1 MGQIVLAAKV
11 THVPSLMLSEHDGAL
26 KGRRAQAIASVKE
39 IGRRARERGADTFLV
54 FDTHWLSNFGFHI
67 SANARHVGNYTSH
80 EAPHMIQ
87 DLGYDYAGNPEL
99 ADLIAAEAGKSGL
112 EVHAHRVKSLQLE
125 YGTIVPMHYMNADA
139 ACKVVPVAAP
149 LFANIEENRKFGDAC
164 RRAIAQSDAK
174 VAVLAS
180 GSLSHK
186 VVSNSQVGEGQ
197 WDIVSSEFN
206 RQMDLRVLEL
216 WGAGRYGEFVGLLP
230 EYATKCS
237 GEGLMADTAML
248 FGLLGWQTYAGKA
261 EQLCDYF
268 PSSGTG
274 QVVVEFHLA

>member
-11 THVPSLMLSEHDGAL
+11 THVPSLLLSEREGPL
-26 KGRRAQAIASVKE
+26 KGRRAQAIESLRD
-39 IGRRARERGADTFLV
+39 IGARARRRGATSFLI

-67 SANARHVGNYTSH
+67 NANARHQGSYTSH

-87 DLGYDYAGNPEL
+87 DLAYDYPGDPAL
-99 ADLIAAEAGKSGL
+99 ADLIAQAAADAGL
-112 EVHAHRVKSLQLE
+112 EVHAHRLKSLALE
-125 YGTIVPMHYMNADA
+125 YGSIVPMRYMNGDGAL
-139 ACKVVPVAAP
+139 KVLPVASP
-149 LFANIEENRKFGDAC
+149 LFASVEENRKFGDAC
-164 RRAIAQSDAK
+164 RRAIVGSGEK

-186 VVSNSQVGEGQ
+186 VINNAQVGENQ

-216 WGAGRYGEFVGLLP
+216 WEARRYREFVRLLP

-237 GEGLMADTAML
+237 GEALMADTAML
-248 FGLLGWQTYAGKA
+248 FGLLGWEEYDGKA

-274 QVVVEFHLA
+274 QVNVEFHLG